1 MAGQRLSMQRHEKRS
16 EFWFVAE
23 GQATVYTINS
33 RTTDSELVG
42 VFGKHQSV
50 WISRGDWHQ
59 LANDTD
65 QPLQLVEIQYGEDCV
80 EEDIERK

>member
-1 MAGQRLSMQRHEKRS
+1 MQRHAKRS

-33 RTTDSELVG
+33 RTTDAELLG
-42 VFGKHQSV
+42 TFGKHQSIY
-50 WISRGDWHQ
+50 ISKGEWHQ
-59 LANDTD
+59 LVNETD
-65 QPLQLVEIQYGEDCV
+65 HVLQLVEIQYGEDCV